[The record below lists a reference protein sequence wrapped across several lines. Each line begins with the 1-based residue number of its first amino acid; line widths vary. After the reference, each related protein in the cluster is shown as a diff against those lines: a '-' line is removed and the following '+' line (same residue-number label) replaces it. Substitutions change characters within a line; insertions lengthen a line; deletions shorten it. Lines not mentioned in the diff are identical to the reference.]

1 MTTTGE
7 VVTVPS
13 AYDGLNL
20 EVLITLPSEGETVK
34 GIFQI
39 SHGMCEHKERYL
51 DFMEFMSQ
59 RGFACVIHDH
69 RGHGHSV
76 REEKDLGY
84 MYGGGEE
91 AMLADLHQIT
101 AFARERWPG
110 LPVILFGHSMG
121 CLLYSSRCV

>member
-59 RGFACVIHDH
+59 RGFACVHHDH

-76 REEKDLGY
+76 REAQDRG
-84 MYGGGEE
+84 
-91 AMLADLHQIT
+91 
-101 AFARERWPG
+101 
-110 LPVILFGHSMG
+110 
-121 CLLYSSRCV
+121 